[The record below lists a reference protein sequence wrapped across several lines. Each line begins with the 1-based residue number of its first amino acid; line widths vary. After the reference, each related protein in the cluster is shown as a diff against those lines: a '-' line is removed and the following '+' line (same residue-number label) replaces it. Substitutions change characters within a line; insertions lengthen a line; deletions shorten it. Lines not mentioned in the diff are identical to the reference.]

1 VSDPAAL
8 LEAAL
13 RHPAHAYLITGP
25 PDGAAE
31 AAALRLAGELC
42 GVPDLGP
49 GDVHPD
55 VVQVW
60 PEGTLIRIEQIEE
73 LWHTI
78 QLRPLLAMRR
88 AFVIWDADAMPEVV
102 QHALLK
108 AIEEPPPYAVV
119 ILVTSRPGI
128 LLPTVRSRVQTITF
142 PARATVAGDPA
153 ADRYRALARAAY
165 RDPAFDP
172 GQAAHE
178 VDRLGAELGA
188 RAAAGVEARKPPQ
201 EAKDV
206 ESRRWGRYYDD
217 LARRRRRAVH
227 VEAARAAADA
237 AASLYR
243 DLWAASLGATDTIG
257 RAEAREELAEDARAP
272 GAEAFAAR
280 GLEIAR
286 DTRRGLDLT
295 VTPLLAL
302 ESLFHRVWL
311 AARETGFAPGVEA
324 RA

>member
-1 VSDPAAL
+1 VSDPNAL

-13 RHPAHAYLITGP
+13 RDPAHAYLISGP
-25 PDGAAE
+25 AGGQAE

-55 VVQVW
+55 IVQVW
-60 PEGTLIRIEQIEE
+60 PEGTLIRIEQIEW

-78 QLRPLLAMRR
+78 QLRPLLASRR
-88 AFVIWDADAMPEVV
+88 AFVVWEAEAMPEVV

-128 LLPTVRSRVQTITF
+128 LLPTVRSRCQTIAF
-142 PARATVAGDPA
+142 PAGAVVAGSPETA
-153 ADRYRALARAAY
+153 RYGELARAAY

-172 GQAAHE
+172 GQAASE
-178 VDRLGAELGA
+178 VDRHGAALGA
-188 RAAAGVEARKPPQ
+188 RAAAAVEKRKPPR
-201 EAKDV
+201 EATDA
-206 ESRRWGRYYDD
+206 ESRRWARYYDD
-217 LARRRRRAVH
+217 LAKRRRRAVH
-227 VEAARAAADA
+227 VEAAREAADA
-237 AASLYR
+237 AAGWYR
-243 DLWAASLGATDTIG
+243 DLWAASLGAGETIS
-257 RAEAREELAEDARAP
+257 RPEARAELAEDAEAP
-272 GAEAFAAR
+272 GAEAFAER

-286 DTRRGLDLT
+286 DVRRGLDLT

-311 AARETGFAPGVEA
+311 AARETGFAPGVEVPA
-324 RA
+324 

>member
-1 VSDPAAL
+1 VSDPAVL

-13 RHPAHAYLITGP
+13 RDPAHAYLISGP
-25 PDGAAE
+25 AGGPAE
-31 AAALRLAGELC
+31 AAALRLAGEVC

-55 VVQVW
+55 IVQVW

-73 LWHTI
+73 LWHTL
-78 QLRPLLAMRR
+78 QLRPLLAAHR
-88 AFVIWDADAMPEVV
+88 AFVIWEAEAMPEVV

-128 LLPTVRSRVQTITF
+128 LLPTVRSRCQTIAF
-142 PARATVAGDPA
+142 PAGSAVADDPETG
-153 ADRYRALARAAY
+153 RYRELARAAY

-172 GQAAHE
+172 GQAASE
-178 VDRLGAELGA
+178 VDRHGAELGA
-188 RAAAGVEARKPPQ
+188 RAAAVVEARKPPR
-201 EAKDV
+201 EAADA
-206 ESRRWGRYYDD
+206 ESRRWARHYDD

-227 VEAARAAADA
+227 VQAARDAADA
-237 AASLYR
+237 AAEWYR
-243 DLWAASLGATDTIG
+243 DLWAASLGAPETI
-257 RAEAREELAEDARAP
+257 RRTEARAELAEDAEGP

-286 DTRRGLDLT
+286 DARRGLDLT